1 MLLEKCEWGKDAISC
16 FRSIPPRPRE
26 WGRGAGNPT
35 GELTAPPVALAGSDT
50 MTRQRSGCWLAVIC
64 VLLFSQLSAVKARG
78 IRHRIKWNRK
88 VVPSPSQITE
98 AQKAELRPGA
108 FIKQGRKLD
117 IDFGAEGNRYYQAH
131 YWQFPD
137 GIHYNGCS
145 EANVTKEK
153 FVTSCINATQAANQE
168 ELSRQKQNKLHQRIL
183 WRLIRELCSVKHCDF
198 WLERGAGLQVSMD
211 QSVMLC
217 LLVFVWCMVK

>member
-1 MLLEKCEWGKDAISC
+1 MA
-16 FRSIPPRPRE
+16 
-26 WGRGAGNPT
+26 
-35 GELTAPPVALAGSDT
+35 VA
-50 MTRQRSGCWLAVIC
+50 C

-78 IRHRIKWNRK
+78 IKHRIKWNRK
-88 VVPSPSQITE
+88 VLPSPSQITE

-117 IDFGAEGNRYYQAH
+117 IDFGAEGNRYYQAN

-137 GIHYNGCS
+137 GIHYNGCA

-153 FVTSCINATQAANQE
+153 FVASCINATQAANQE
-168 ELSRQKQNKLHQRIL
+168 ELYRERQNRLHQRVL

-198 WLERGAGLQVSMD
+198 WSERGAGLRVTVD
-211 QSVMLC
+211 QSVVLC
-217 LLVFVWCMVK
+217 LLVFIWFVVK